1 MGIHKMK
8 VVTGSEGELYFMELL
23 EKVGV
28 KPDRVMCRLGSI
40 FGTDYNEYILSDGLY
55 KQIQQYLKDNEETQ
69 A

>member
-8 VVTGSEGELYFMELL
+8 VEPGSEGETYFIQLL
-23 EKVGV
+23 EEVGV
-28 KPDRVMCRLGSI
+28 KPERVMCRLGSV

-55 KQIQQYLKDNEETQ
+55 KQIQNYLKENEAQ

>member
-8 VVTGSEGELYFMELL
+8 VEPGSEGETYFIQLPE
-23 EKVGV
+23 EVGV
-28 KPDRVMCRLGSI
+28 KPERVMCRLGSV

-55 KQIQQYLKDNEETQ
+55 KQIQNYLKENEAQ